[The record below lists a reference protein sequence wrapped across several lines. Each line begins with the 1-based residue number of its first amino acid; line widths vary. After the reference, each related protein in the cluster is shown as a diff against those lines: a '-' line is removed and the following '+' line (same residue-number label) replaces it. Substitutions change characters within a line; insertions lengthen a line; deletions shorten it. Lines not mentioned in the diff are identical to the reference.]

1 MVNRL
6 LLTKVG
12 SRGTRSSF
20 VEIDKK
26 SSPSPSSSRWGKSWR
41 SGSRSG
47 HSDKTLDPLCTT
59 WRRIKDHPRCHTS
72 SSVSQS
78 HLSSRPSVSG
88 CGLLANRSKFLEQK
102 QSSVTFFFF
111 SSLSLSLSLFF
122 LSILYVRGFSNRRA
136 LFAGSFSILEGIDP
150 RGKVST
156 LLNEE
161 LMSSRWWVRDRILFA
176 FSFEKIKEKKEK
188 GRKEGVYSGL

>member
-1 MVNRL
+1 MVNK

-12 SRGTRSSF
+12 SRGTRSSL

-59 WRRIKDHPRCHTS
+59 WRCIKDHPRCHTS

-102 QSSVTFFFF
+102 QSTLFFFF
-111 SSLSLSLSLFF
+111 LSFSFSFYIVRARIF
-122 LSILYVRGFSNRRA
+122 EHARVIRGFFFYFRGNR
-136 LFAGSFSILEGIDP
+136 FS
-150 RGKVST
+150 GKVST

-161 LMSSRWWVRDRILFA
+161 LMSSRWWVRVRILFA
-176 FSFEKIKEKKEK
+176 YSFEEIREKKEKKE
-188 GRKEGVYSGL
+188 GREKYSGL

>member
-12 SRGTRSSF
+12 SRGTRSSL

-102 QSSVTFFFF
+102 QSSVTLFFF
-111 SSLSLSLSLFF
+111 SFPSLFPSLSLFF
-122 LSILYVRGFSNRRA
+122 FFLYCTCADFRIGARYSRVPF
-136 LFAGSFSILEGIDP
+136 LF
-150 RGKVST
+150 
-156 LLNEE
+156 
-161 LMSSRWWVRDRILFA
+161 
-176 FSFEKIKEKKEK
+176 
-188 GRKEGVYSGL
+188 

>member
-1 MVNRL
+1 MVNK

-12 SRGTRSSF
+12 SRGTRSSL

-59 WRRIKDHPRCHTS
+59 WRCIKDHPRCHTS

-102 QSSVTFFFF
+102 QSTLFFFF
-111 SSLSLSLSLFF
+111 LSFSFSFYIVRARIF
-122 LSILYVRGFSNRRA
+122 EHARVIRGFFFYFRGNR
-136 LFAGSFSILEGIDP
+136 FSWKSVDPLERGI
-150 RGKVST
+150 
-156 LLNEE
+156 NELE
-161 LMSSRWWVRDRILFA
+161 MMSSSSNIIRVLFWRNKREKRKKGSKGEVFWFINRIKYL
-176 FSFEKIKEKKEK
+176 
-188 GRKEGVYSGL
+188 

>member
-1 MVNRL
+1 MVNRF
-6 LLTKVG
+6 LLTLKVG
-12 SRGTRSSF
+12 SRGTRSSL

-59 WRRIKDHPRCHTS
+59 WRCIKDHPRCHTS

-102 QSSVTFFFF
+102 QSSVTLFFFF
-111 SSLSLSLSLFF
+111 FLFPSLFF
-122 LSILYVRGFSNRRA
+122 FFLYCTCADFRTRA
-136 LFAGSFSILEGIDP
+136 RYSEVPFLF
-150 RGKVST
+150 
-156 LLNEE
+156 
-161 LMSSRWWVRDRILFA
+161 
-176 FSFEKIKEKKEK
+176 
-188 GRKEGVYSGL
+188 

>member
-1 MVNRL
+1 MVNK

-12 SRGTRSSF
+12 SRGTRSSL

-59 WRRIKDHPRCHTS
+59 WRCIKDHPRCHTS

-102 QSSVTFFFF
+102 QSTLFF
-111 SSLSLSLSLFF
+111 SFFLSLF
-122 LSILYVRGFSNRRA
+122 LSILYVHGFSNTRA
-136 LFAGSFSILEGIDP
+136 LFAGSFSILEGIDS

-161 LMSSRWWVRDRILFA
+161 LMSSRWWVRVRILFA
-176 FSFEKIKEKKEK
+176 YSFEEKREKKEKKE
-188 GRKEGVYSGL
+188 GREKYSGL